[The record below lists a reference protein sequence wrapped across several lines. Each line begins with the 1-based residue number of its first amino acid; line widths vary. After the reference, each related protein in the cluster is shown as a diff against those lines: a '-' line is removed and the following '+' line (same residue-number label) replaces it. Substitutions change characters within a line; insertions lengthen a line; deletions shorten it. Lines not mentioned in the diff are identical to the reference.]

1 MRIAVV
7 AALVAAGLA
16 SAAHA
21 QTAPPSPTPRAATPA
36 APAPAPA
43 LRTVGTMSE
52 LMVHMIRPTSDAVF
66 YITSRTP
73 QTPEAWEVLQTQTL
87 TLTEAGTLLML
98 PAHARGRAQW
108 LTDARLMRDAGHK
121 AFEAA
126 KKKDVAA
133 LEALNDELYQ
143 SCTQCHEHF
152 RPNYGKRP
160 PAGGAGH

>member
-16 SAAHA
+16 TTARA
-21 QTAPPSPTPRAATPA
+21 QTAAAPPTPAVPA
-36 APAPAPA
+36 ASPAPA
-43 LRTVGTMSE
+43 LRTATTVSE

-73 QTPEAWEVLQTQTL
+73 QTPEAWEILETQTI
-87 TLTEAGTLLML
+87 TLAEAGTLLML
-98 PAHARGRAQW
+98 PTHVRSRAQW
-108 LTDARLMRDAGHK
+108 FTDARLMRDAGRK

-152 RPNYGKRP
+152 RPGYGRRP
-160 PAGGAGH
+160 PVDAARR